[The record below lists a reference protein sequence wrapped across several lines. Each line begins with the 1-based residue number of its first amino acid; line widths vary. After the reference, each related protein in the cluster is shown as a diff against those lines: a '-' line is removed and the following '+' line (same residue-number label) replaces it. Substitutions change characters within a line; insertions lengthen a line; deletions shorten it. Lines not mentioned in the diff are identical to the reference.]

1 MRNIFGLI
9 LAAAGACNAQTSPA
23 KVVFE
28 PAPIGVATT
37 GNTVLFSQPFST
49 GQGVP
54 RGVYAV
60 GAATPLVPL
69 PPSADAENYF
79 VVSPGLGGFAAGSI
93 YAYGLLNGSPTIFR
107 AGSGGGA
114 PSTFISNVPVGQTAE
129 AHVFVTF
136 DAVGSFGFNLIATGA
151 NGVQGYSSSAAPTFF
166 YPSPNPGNFL
176 LESATVAPQTFSACP
191 GCRFLTAEPKVGT
204 SGAIYVIPAGSP
216 SGTVPTFWASGPQF
230 PEGIV
235 FVPANPC
242 SVGGYSY
249 FVSAFSH
256 PGIADV
262 PVSPGGAILEYTAAQ
277 LAPYAGKYL
286 VPDEATGIIYAYTD
300 SSATPDATP
309 FSSTGD
315 QLEGSTLSACPVT
328 VGSSTGF
335 MTGGGQMSAFSA
347 SHGFNL
353 GCDVGSNHN
362 NLEVNWAGGNKFHLE
377 SISSVTC
384 FLDPALP
391 NPAPPAANFNTLVL
405 TGTGKYNNQPGASVN
420 LIFTDAGEPGVN
432 DLAEM
437 VVTFNGSTVLNI
449 PLAKI
454 ATGNQQAHK

>member
-1 MRNIFGLI
+1 MSKRASGL
-9 LAAAGACNAQTSPA
+9 A
-23 KVVFE
+23 
-28 PAPIGVATT
+28 
-37 GNTVLFSQPFST
+37 
-49 GQGVP
+49 
-54 RGVYAV
+54 
-60 GAATPLVPL
+60 
-69 PPSADAENYF
+69 
-79 VVSPGLGGFAAGSI
+79 
-93 YAYGLLNGSPTIFR
+93 
-107 AGSGGGA
+107 
-114 PSTFISNVPVGQTAE
+114 
-129 AHVFVTF
+129 
-136 DAVGSFGFNLIATGA
+136 
-151 NGVQGYSSSAAPTFF
+151 SAALM
-166 YPSPNPGNFL
+166 S
-176 LESATVAPQTFSACP
+176 
-191 GCRFLTAEPKVGT
+191 
-204 SGAIYVIPAGSP
+204 
-216 SGTVPTFWASGPQF
+216 
-230 PEGIV
+230 
-235 FVPANPC
+235 
-242 SVGGYSY
+242 
-249 FVSAFSH
+249 
-256 PGIADV
+256 
-262 PVSPGGAILEYTAAQ
+262 
-277 LAPYAGKYL
+277 
-286 VPDEATGIIYAYTD
+286 
-300 SSATPDATP
+300 TP

-353 GCDVGSNHN
+353 GCNVGSNHN